1 MTDKIYYKV
10 QYPMKKA
17 INIIKDI
24 EPSDEQLF
32 KNLSTAEKE
41 KVKDFINEWEN
52 HSKSDL
58 KNLIK
63 KLRKE

>member
-1 MTDKIYYKV
+1 
-10 QYPMKKA
+10 MKKA